1 MERGKGMK
9 LDYTIVKSSLD
20 RLLVAAT
27 PRGICSVMLGDS
39 ENDLIRKLQ
48 HEFPRARIER
58 NDDHLHLQ
66 ARTLLACLAGQ
77 APRPDLPLDVR
88 GSEFQVRVWEEL
100 RRIPRG
106 QRISYSELARRIGRP
121 KAARAVARAC
131 ATNPLA
137 ILTPCHRVV
146 RENGN
151 LAGYRWGI
159 ERKRRLLEEEQG

>member
-1 MERGKGMK
+1 MK
-9 LDYTIVKSSLD
+9 IGYTVVKSSLG

-39 ENDLIRKLQ
+39 KRDLTRELQ
-48 HEFPRARIER
+48 QEFPGARLEKDDER
-58 NDDHLHLQ
+58 LRLQ
-66 ARTLLACLAGQ
+66 ARALLACLEGET
-77 APRPDLPLDVR
+77 PHPDLALDVR
-88 GSEFQVRVWEEL
+88 GTAFQMRVWEEL

-106 QRISYSELARRIGRP
+106 QRISYGELARRIGRP

-131 ATNPLA
+131 AANPLA

-146 RENGN
+146 RENGD

-159 ERKRRLLEEEQG
+159 ERKWWLLEQEQD

>member
-1 MERGKGMK
+1 MK
-9 LDYTIVKSSLD
+9 IGYTVVKSLLG

-39 ENDLIRKLQ
+39 ESDLTRELQ
-48 HEFPRARIER
+48 QKFSGAQLEK
-58 NDDHLHLQ
+58 DDENLRLQ

-77 APRPDLPLDVR
+77 APHPDLALDIR
-88 GSEFQVRVWEEL
+88 GSAFQMRVWEEL

-106 QRISYSELARRIGRP
+106 QRISYGELARRIGRP
-121 KAARAVARAC
+121 KSARAVARAC

-146 RENGN
+146 RENGD
-151 LAGYRWGI
+151 LGGYRWGI
-159 ERKRRLLEEEQG
+159 ERKRRLLEQERD

>member
-1 MERGKGMK
+1 MKGKRMK
-9 LDYTIVKSSLD
+9 IGYSVVKSSLG

-39 ENDLIRKLQ
+39 ESDLTRELRQ
-48 HEFPRARIER
+48 DFPGAWLEKEDER
-58 NDDHLHLQ
+58 LSVQ
-66 ARTLLACLAGQ
+66 ARALLACLEGE
-77 APRPDLPLDVR
+77 PLHPNLALDAR
-88 GSEFQVRVWEEL
+88 GTAFQMCVWEEL

-106 QRISYSELARRIGRP
+106 QRISYGELARRIGRP

-137 ILTPCHRVV
+137 ILIPCHRVV
-146 RENGN
+146 RENGD

-159 ERKRRLLEEEQG
+159 ERKRRLLEQEQD

>member
-1 MERGKGMK
+1 MK
-9 LDYTIVKSSLD
+9 IGYTVVKSPMG

-27 PRGICSVMLGDS
+27 SRGICSVMLGDS
-39 ENDLIRKLQ
+39 ESDLTSELQ
-48 HEFPRARIER
+48 QKFSGARLEK
-58 NDDHLHLQ
+58 DDENLRLQ

-77 APRPDLPLDVR
+77 ALHPDLALDVR
-88 GSEFQVRVWEEL
+88 GSAFQMRVWEEL

-106 QRISYSELARRIGRP
+106 QRISYGELARRIGRS

-146 RENGN
+146 RENGD
-151 LAGYRWGI
+151 LGGYRWGI
-159 ERKRRLLEEEQG
+159 ERKRRLLEQEQG